1 MTKKRLSNSQTEAL
15 TQFIKK
21 TSKFREHEKKARA
34 LKKECEVLLL
44 EIEAIA
50 KANKHSLNNG
60 EHVVTFKFRSGG
72 GYEVKEWRKYGADQI
87 VKL

>member
-1 MTKKRLSNSQTEAL
+1 MKKKRLTNTQTEAL

-21 TSKFREHEKKARA
+21 TSKFRELEKKARMI
-34 LKKECEVLLL
+34 KKECEVLLL
-44 EIEAIA
+44 EIEAPA

-72 GYEVKEWRKYGADQI
+72 GYEVKEWRKYGADKI
-87 VKL
+87 AKL

>member
-21 TSKFREHEKKARA
+21 TSKLRTYDKKARA
-34 LKKECEVLLL
+34 LKKECEGLLL
-44 EIEAIA
+44 EIEALA

-72 GYEVKEWRKYGADQI
+72 GYEVKEWRKYGADKI
-87 VKL
+87 AKL